1 MLPIP
6 ILNAVDPYDPE
17 SNSDSIAE
25 EATNIVKKEIIKL
38 RFIIGNITILQP
50 K

>member
-6 ILNAVDPYDPE
+6 ILNGIEPYDPE

-25 EATNIVKKEIIKL
+25 EATNIVIQEIIKL
-38 RFIIGNITILQP
+38 RIIIDILQP